1 MKKGTIVAI
10 VLAIVLIII
19 GSILLAIGLSFAGS
33 DTRESMLITREVDI
47 TGYFDSIQIKTSISN
62 VKFVPYNGTADPRVI
77 LSESESYSH
86 TVVVEEGTLKIEVTD
101 NRDWTDYIG
110 VFGINGENPE
120 ITLYLPLEQ
129 YKSILI
135 TTDTGDMLLPQL
147 MSGKE
152 TVLRSNTGDIR
163 CENASCETMDCMTDT
178 GDILM
183 NGIEALEIRL
193 TATTGD
199 ITLTNGEAEDIH
211 LKNTTGE
218 KELENVVCERLTCES
233 KTGDVELE
241 WVNAKKYLQIFTTTG
256 SVGMESCQAGQVN
269 IETDTGDVEGSL
281 LTPMRF
287 QASSDTGDIR
297 VPQGLAG
304 GECRIQTDTGDI
316 HFR

>member
-1 MKKGTIVAI
+1 MKKRTIVAI
-10 VLAIVLIII
+10 VVAIVLIIV
-19 GSILLAIGLSFAGS
+19 GGILLAMGLSFADDGN
-33 DTRESMLITREVDI
+33 RESMLITREVDI
-47 TGYFDSIQIKTSISN
+47 TGHFDSIQITTDISD

-86 TVVVEEGTLKIEVTD
+86 TVMVEEGTLKIEAAD
-101 NRDWTDYIG
+101 NREWSDYIG
-110 VFGINGENPE
+110 IFGINGENPE
-120 ITLYLPLEQ
+120 ITLYLPLEE

-135 TTDTGDMLLPQL
+135 TTDTGDMYLPQL

-163 CENASCETMDCMTDT
+163 CENASCETMDCMSST
-178 GDILM
+178 GDIM
-183 NGIEALEIRL
+183 VTGIEALEIRL

-199 ITLTNGEAEDIH
+199 ITLTNGEADDIH

-241 WVNAKKYLQIFTTTG
+241 WVKAKKYLQIFTTTG
-256 SVGMESCQAGQVN
+256 SVGLESCQAGQVN
-269 IETDTGDVEGSL
+269 IETDTGDVEGAF

-287 QASSDTGDIR
+287 QAFSDTGDIR
-297 VPQGLAG
+297 VPQGMAG
-304 GECRIQTDTGDI
+304 GECRIETDSGDI
-316 HFR
+316 KFE